1 MLDVNTLP
9 KRYRKVEEYY
19 FDECSQLK
27 TRSKRTEEVK
37 KCFQNKVCEKVARY
51 VVRRQSTSYLYP
63 NTASA
68 PSDSRQTAATETSPN
83 HRERLINY

>member
-37 KCFQNKVCEKVARY
+37 KRFQNKCVSSQNKK
-51 VVRRQSTSYLYP
+51 
-63 NTASA
+63 
-68 PSDSRQTAATETSPN
+68 
-83 HRERLINY
+83 REERALP